1 MIWRGVLLSMLLG
14 MLAPALAWPADA
26 WGSGPIVAKIRIE
39 SPSAAIL
46 QLRGEPRSWVDCS
59 VVADGLPP
67 VRARMRV
74 KGSVGS
80 FRPIDETP
88 SLTLDAQTESGVFRG
103 VRRIHLDNSVQDPGH
118 LDAAFGADAFRR
130 IGIESPRV
138 QWALVEL
145 NARDLGWYVL
155 KEGFTAQFAVRAGGV
170 AGTVLAEPLSGGD
183 LGGPF
188 DLKAGSDESERQKAR
203 DLWGRLGDL
212 SRLPDAE
219 RRWQGIERWVG
230 LRELLDFSAMEVV
243 LAHRDGYSLARNNY
257 RLVFAKDR
265 VRWVP
270 WGMDQLLVSDG
281 FTVQPEFSGD
291 ALRGIQGATGFEP
304 AWREAVAR
312 VTDLALDPGWWEP
325 WILETRDRIAP
336 ELRSRE
342 RSRLAEGVVH
352 LRRRLEG
359 RRQFLDQVLL
369 QWREPGPAWTNDVL
383 KLSGW
388 KAFDVPPEG
397 GAQTLTNL
405 AGLAG
410 PALNLTAGP
419 VTSSSWRS
427 AVRLEPGQ
435 YRFSGRARTV
445 GVQPLPFGTRQGV
458 ALRVLGEGVQSM
470 ELVGDNNWRELSVD
484 FRVADQPRILSF
496 VCELRGRAGQVW
508 FDRESLQLLRL
519 K

>member
-1 MIWRGVLLSMLLG
+1 M
-14 MLAPALAWPADA
+14 D
-26 WGSGPIVAKIRIE
+26 
-39 SPSAAIL
+39 
-46 QLRGEPRSWVDCS
+46 
-59 VVADGLPP
+59 ADGLSPIP
-67 VRARMRV
+67 IRMRV

-80 FRPIDETP
+80 FRPIDEIP
-88 SLTLDAQTESGVFRG
+88 SLTLDARTGSGVFRG
-103 VRRIHLDNSVQDPGH
+103 LRRIHLDNSVEDPGH
-118 LDAAFGADAFRR
+118 LDAAFGAESFRR
-130 IGIESPRV
+130 NGIESPRV
-138 QWALVEL
+138 QWAVVEL
-145 NARDLGWYVL
+145 NGRDLGWYVL
-155 KEGFTAQFAVRAGGV
+155 KEGFTAQFALRAGWG

-188 DLKAGSDESERQKAR
+188 DFKEGSDELERQLALE
-203 DLWGRLGDL
+203 LWARLGEL

-219 RRWQGIERWVG
+219 RRWEGIGQSVDVRG
-230 LRELLDFSAMEVV
+230 LLDFSAMEVI

-257 RLVFAKDR
+257 RLAFVGNR

-270 WGMDQLLVSDG
+270 WGMDQLLASDG
-281 FTVQPEFSGD
+281 FTVQPEFSGE
-291 ALRGIQGATGFEP
+291 ALRAIRGAKGFEP

-312 VTDLALDPGWWEP
+312 ARDVALDPEWSDT
-325 WILETRDRIAP
+325 WIRETRDRIAP
-336 ELRSRE
+336 GLRGRE
-342 RSRLAEGVVH
+342 RSQLDHGVDD
-352 LRRRLEG
+352 LRRRLEN
-359 RRQFLDQVLL
+359 RRLFLNQALS
-369 QWREPGPAWTNDVL
+369 QWREPAPAWTHGVL

-388 KAFDVPPEG
+388 KSFDVPSGG
-397 GAQTLTNL
+397 GAESLTNL
-405 AGLAG
+405 AGLGG
-410 PALNLTAGP
+410 PALSLVAGP
-419 VTSSSWRS
+419 MTSSSWRS

-435 YRFSGRARTV
+435 YRFSGRARTS